1 VALYNTSKFGEEKM
15 AVYQYLSPCCRF
27 ASAIL
32 AVVLLQWNRKKGIRS
47 AGTLIIFWLLM
58 TVYGAVKFRTYLLI
72 HIYGS
77 SEAVVTS
84 SVLFGTATVDM
95 ITFVVLLCL
104 SCIPDQKPAY
114 NKLENMNAS
123 PECWAPFLSQ
133 ITFWW
138 MNGLF
143 VTGYKRPLSTDD
155 LWSLLPEE
163 KTSTVSAKLLSEWQ
177 KEIQKAKSKGKQN
190 KFLAETDDIQLMS
203 LNEKTDLEDANDTS
217 DASVLLQV
225 HDMKQTKLKKP
236 SLLRA
241 MARSFGRELFFE
253 VVLKLIQD
261 ILLFVSPQ
269 LLKLLIE
276 FTLDESIPP
285 WHGYVYASLLFAVTE
300 VKSIVVHQ
308 YFHLCNKTGLH
319 ARVALMDAVYRK
331 SLQLSNS
338 ARRKATVGEIVN
350 LMAVDA
356 HRFYELAVYMHT
368 IWSAPLQICLATV
381 FLWQNLGPSVLAG
394 IAVVLL
400 LIPINSGIAGIT
412 RKMQV

>member
-1 VALYNTSKFGEEKM
+1 MWSL
-15 AVYQYLSPCCRF
+15 
-27 ASAIL
+27 
-32 AVVLLQWNRKKGIRS
+32 
-47 AGTLIIFWLLM
+47 
-58 TVYGAVKFRTYLLI
+58 
-72 HIYGS
+72 
-77 SEAVVTS
+77 
-84 SVLFGTATVDM
+84 SVLCD
-95 ITFVVLLCL
+95 LLC
-104 SCIPDQKPAY
+104 S
-114 NKLENMNAS
+114 
-123 PECWAPFLSQ
+123 
-133 ITFWW
+133 
-138 MNGLF
+138 LF